1 MHRLVRQPITW
12 MVLSEVV
19 VVSSLVA
26 VAWHVFASAGVS
38 DVVAPLVLPATSSP
52 VDTAVP
58 LPSAGV
64 LLPPSPSSPRL
75 LPGLNVDP
83 FFWRTRL
90 AALNVAEAQVEA
102 FEWRIVHSAM
112 DTVHRYVESVVIP
125 AIERAE
131 GRAR

>member
-1 MHRLVRQPITW
+1 MHRLIRQPITW

-26 VAWHVFASAGVS
+26 VAWHVFASAGMS

-58 LPSAGV
+58 LPSTGV

-90 AALNVAEAQVEA
+90 AALNAAAAQLQA
-102 FEWRIVHSAM
+102 FDR
-112 DTVHRYVESVVIP
+112 
-125 AIERAE
+125 
-131 GRAR
+131 

>member
-1 MHRLVRQPITW
+1 MRRFIRQPITW

-19 VVSSLVA
+19 VVGALVA
-26 VAWHVFASAGVS
+26 VAWHVFSSAGANVL
-38 DVVAPLVLPATSSP
+38 APLVLPATSSP

-64 LLPPSPSSPRL
+64 LFPPSPSSPRL
-75 LPGLNVDP
+75 MPGLNVDP
-83 FFWRTRL
+83 FFWRARL
-90 AALNVAEAQVEA
+90 AALNAAEAQVEA
-102 FEWRIVHSAM
+102 LEWRIVHSAM
-112 DTVHRYVESVVIP
+112 DTVHRYVEAVVIP

>member
-1 MHRLVRQPITW
+1 MRRLFRQPITW

-38 DVVAPLVLPATSSP
+38 DVVAPSVLPATSSP

-83 FFWRTRL
+83 FFWRARL
-90 AALNVAEAQVEA
+90 AALKGNQPDGGAILVRRLVQARQHE
-102 FEWRIVHSAM
+102 RDPS
-112 DTVHRYVESVVIP
+112 TVRSSP
-125 AIERAE
+125 STQSGSRWS
-131 GRAR
+131 